1 MTQTEF
7 FPEFKLEIVD
17 TFETA
22 KQEIVRYKALYD
34 EMLHHYNR
42 MRVENERLKENE
54 RDMLKAS
61 TLVTALNENHQLRD
75 EVTLLKRSL
84 KKAMSDLNLVRRP
97 DSSSEEKP
105 LPEEKEEEE
114 KPLPEEKEEE
124 EKPLPEEKEEE
135 EKPLPEEK
143 EEEEKP
149 PSEEDEARCFSP
161 MVFKKT
167 NYFSDE
173 EGNMYEMNADSSVGD
188 LVGTFRVVD
197 GKYKV
202 KMIRK

>member
-1 MTQTEF
+1 MTQTEL

-84 KKAMSDLNLVRRP
+84 KKAMSDLNLVRRA
-97 DSSSEEKP
+97 DSSSEEHST
-105 LPEEKEEEE
+105 EE
-114 KPLPEEKEEE
+114 KPLP
-124 EKPLPEEKEEE
+124 PEEKD
-135 EKPLPEEK
+135 

-149 PSEEDEARCFSP
+149 PSEEKDEARCFSP

>member
-124 EKPLPEEKEEE
+124 EKP
-135 EKPLPEEK
+135 
-143 EEEEKP
+143 

>member
-114 KPLPEEKEEE
+114 KP
-124 EKPLPEEKEEE
+124 
-135 EKPLPEEK
+135 
-143 EEEEKP
+143 